1 MGKGDSAVG
10 CYWGLGP
17 ACKEASTIYR
27 ARRANARVG
36 AKIISE
42 LKTAIVV
49 SILSATVFLAG
60 CFKRQ
65 TAPRLVYVP
74 APPAAPKPDLAQQG
88 SVLVIQEPTPPPAA
102 ESVPKSEES
111 EVTPPAPERLR
122 KHKTVQAGAAESG
135 AAPDTAVEPAASSA
149 PALLPERS
157 LQQQID
163 LEKQI
168 GDLRGTVRQRIARL
182 SRMTLST
189 EDRKAI
195 QDARLFLTEAD
206 QSMRENDLQQALN
219 LEQKA
224 DVLISAVENRH

>member
-1 MGKGDSAVG
+1 M
-10 CYWGLGP
+10 
-17 ACKEASTIYR
+17 
-27 ARRANARVG
+27 
-36 AKIISE
+36 
-42 LKTAIVV
+42 
-49 SILSATVFLAG
+49 FLTG

-88 SVLVIQEPTPPPAA
+88 SVLVIQAPTPPPAT
-102 ESVPKSEES
+102 ESAPKSEGTEAA
-111 EVTPPAPERLR
+111 PPAPEPLR
-122 KHKTVQAGAAESG
+122 KHKAVQAGAVETG

-168 GDLRGTVRQRIARL
+168 GDLRGAVSQRIARL
-182 SRMTLST
+182 SRRTLST

-206 QSMRENDLQQALN
+206 QSMRDNDLQQALN

>member
-1 MGKGDSAVG
+1 M
-10 CYWGLGP
+10 L
-17 ACKEASTIYR
+17 I
-27 ARRANARVG
+27 
-36 AKIISE
+36 
-42 LKTAIVV
+42 
-49 SILSATVFLAG
+49 
-60 CFKRQ
+60 
-65 TAPRLVYVP
+65 
-74 APPAAPKPDLAQQG
+74 
-88 SVLVIQEPTPPPAA
+88 IQEPTPPPAA
-102 ESVPKSEES
+102 ESAPKSEES
-111 EVTPPAPERLR
+111 EVTPPTPGPLR
-122 KHKTVQAGAAESG
+122 KRKTVQAGGAGGNGAAEAG
-135 AAPDTAVEPAASSA
+135 AAPDTTAEPAASSA

-163 LEKQI
+163 LERQI
-168 GDLRGTVRQRIARL
+168 GDLRGAVRQRIAHL